1 MNKFLRKFDTIR
13 FVAPWSIFKNFLRIF
28 HFFEFKF
35 EFWIWAG
42 LVPVQTGTGP
52 DRFDRTLVGR
62 ALLLLVV
69 PGSSPL
75 KARTEHVA
83 CLPFFLS
90 ENGPQRKRKPRRDFV
105 AKQEFTFHTAATQVN
120 KRPQGRDILQE
131 FPWNFSRTSNSM
143 KRQGQLQIIQQP
155 SPSSNQFLAP
165 HVWKQNSLQ
174 KPDGDGASL
183 DFSISLSGRIN

>member
-1 MNKFLRKFDTIR
+1 MIRSPNTRWKRRNWLRFRDFGFRKQ
-13 FVAPWSIFKNFLRIF
+13 SL
-28 HFFEFKF
+28 
-35 EFWIWAG
+35 WIWGGWSCLARWQG
-42 LVPVQTGTGP
+42 
-52 DRFDRTLVGR
+52 DYFCFWSSGR
-62 ALLLLVV
+62 RA
-69 PGSSPL
+69 PGSWSSL
-75 KARTEHVA
+75 SSSSEGKDRARW
-83 CLPFFLS
+83 L
-90 ENGPQRKRKPRRDFV
+90 GPIHCQRTVHKGKRKPRRDFV

-131 FPWNFSRTSNSM
+131 IPWNFSRTSNSM

-183 DFSISLSGRIN
+183 DFSISLSGWIN